1 MAETYDVVVIGSGVA
16 GLSAA
21 MRLAMG
27 GAQVAVLERSRLA
40 SGSTSRASGL
50 IGQMRSNVESTR
62 LIRDSVELLKEIEN
76 QYGRSLFHQ
85 TGSVR
90 VAQTQARVEELQK
103 DVAVAEEAGLTVE
116 WIDPSS
122 LKERLPLAR
131 TEDVLSAVYVPTD
144 GYIEPPELAEAYL
157 AIGRQEGVR
166 FFENSS
172 VKSVLVE
179 SGRIKGVRT
188 IAGDFSAPT
197 VLNAGGPWSYLIA
210 EKGGSKLPTAAVAH
224 YYFTTTSFS
233 GVHSDPEEP
242 TLRDRE
248 NRIYSRPRKGALRV
262 GIYETKPVGFEMEK
276 LPEDY
281 SMGEMTAEKDHP
293 TVTALIEASARRF
306 EGISMETPM
315 EITGGIMSFTPD
327 GRPVLGELPEVKG
340 FFHCS
345 GFCGHGITQS
355 PAIGRAVAEWILEGR
370 CRYNLSDLEADRFYD
385 VPELENRASI
395 RKACLDCYSN
405 YYGPAAA
412 R

>member
-1 MAETYDVVVIGSGVA
+1 MTETYDVVVIGSGVA

-27 GAQVAVLERSRLA
+27 GAKVVVLERSRLA

-50 IGQMRSNVESTR
+50 IGQMRSNVDSTR
-62 LIRDSVELLKEIEN
+62 LIMDSVGLLREIEDRF
-76 QYGRSLFHQ
+76 GRSLFHQ

-90 VAQTQARVEELQK
+90 VAQTPARVEELQK
-103 DVAVAEEAGLTVE
+103 DVRVAREAGLAVD
-116 WIDPSS
+116 WIDPPS
-122 LKERLPLAR
+122 LEERLPLVR

-144 GYIEPPELAEAYL
+144 GYLEPPELAEAYL
-157 AIGRQEGVR
+157 SIGRQEGVR
-166 FFENSS
+166 FIENSP
-172 VKSVLVE
+172 VESVLVE
-179 SGRIKGVRT
+179 SGKLKGVRT
-188 IAGDFSAPT
+188 ATDVFSAPN
-197 VLNAGGPWSYLIA
+197 VVNAGGPWSYLVA
-210 EKGGSKLPTAAVAH
+210 AKGNSRLPTAAVAH
-224 YYFTTTSFS
+224 YYFTTLSDS
-233 GVHSDPEEP
+233 GVRSDPGEP

-262 GIYETKPVGFEMEK
+262 GIYETSPVGCDMER
-276 LPEDY
+276 LPDNF
-281 SMGEMTAEKDHP
+281 SMGKMTAGKDHP
-293 TVTALIEASARRF
+293 TIRALVEASARRF
-306 EGISMETPM
+306 EGISMRTPM

-327 GRPVLGELPEVKG
+327 GRPVLGELPEVSG

-370 CRYNLSDLEADRFYD
+370 CRYNVTDLEADRFQD
-385 VPELENRASI
+385 IPGLENRESI
-395 RKACLDCYSN
+395 QKACLECYSN